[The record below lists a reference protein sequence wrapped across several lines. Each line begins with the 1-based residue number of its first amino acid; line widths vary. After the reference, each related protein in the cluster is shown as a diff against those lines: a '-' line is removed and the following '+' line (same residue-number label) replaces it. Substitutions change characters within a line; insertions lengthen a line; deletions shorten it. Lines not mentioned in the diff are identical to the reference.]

1 MNLVKEALPS
11 FKEHLMALWRTEICL
26 EVLIESGA
34 AKTLKYFQDYC
45 RFYLEDMPELRSLI
59 DMSEKILQK
68 WKNYVMNTIF
78 DEKKDNQCEF
88 IKYKK

>member
-1 MNLVKEALPS
+1 
-11 FKEHLMALWRTEICL
+11 
-26 EVLIESGA
+26 
-34 AKTLKYFQDYC
+34 
-45 RFYLEDMPELRSLI
+45 MPELKPLV

-68 WKNYVMNTIF
+68 WKNFVMNTIF